1 MPLRRQRARSQ
12 PARSQLAPRE
22 RVSAQLV
29 TGQPVSDQRP
39 DSSGLGTRRADDLAD
54 LAADAPQRQRSDV
67 VAALAHAL
75 DALQGVAADDSLC
88 TLQGERVHA
97 AKYWEG
103 HVVALKALQR
113 ARHNGSAQA
122 GHDAAREELIAQW
135 SEQLHSHD
143 RSDQKWKSYLTGG
156 LEALKSVS

>member
-1 MPLRRQRARSQ
+1 M
-12 PARSQLAPRE
+12 
-22 RVSAQLV
+22 SAQPV
-29 TGQPVSDQRP
+29 TGQPFSDQRP
-39 DSSGLGTRRADDLAD
+39 DSSGLGTRRSDDLAD
-54 LAADAPQRQRSDV
+54 LAADAPQGPPSDV
-67 VAALAHAL
+67 VVALAHAL

-113 ARHNGSAQA
+113 ARHNGSAPA

>member
-1 MPLRRQRARSQ
+1 MPLRRQPARSQ
-12 PARSQLAPRE
+12 PARSQPARRE

-39 DSSGLGTRRADDLAD
+39 DSSESSGTRRADELAD
-54 LAADAPQRQRSDV
+54 LAADAPQGQRFDV
-67 VAALAHAL
+67 AAALAHAL

-122 GHDAAREELIAQW
+122 GHGAAREELIAQW
-135 SEQLHSHD
+135 SVQLHSHD
-143 RSDQKWKSYLTGG
+143 QSDQKWKS
-156 LEALKSVS
+156 